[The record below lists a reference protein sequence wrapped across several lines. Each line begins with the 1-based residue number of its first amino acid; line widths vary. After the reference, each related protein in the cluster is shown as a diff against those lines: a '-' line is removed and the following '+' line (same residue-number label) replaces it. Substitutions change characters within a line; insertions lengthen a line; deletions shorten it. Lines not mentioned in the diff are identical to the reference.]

1 MSLWIH
7 FPYLIIQDEICFFLK
22 QNNGDEYLRNINF
35 SLENQVNCCYRFQ
48 FFSGFVLI
56 YVKNQVYLT
65 IDFKWCIMYNT
76 NGFCL
81 KKTKK

>member
-1 MSLWIH
+1 MK
-7 FPYLIIQDEICFFLK
+7 FVFLK
-22 QNNGDEYLRNINF
+22 RQNNGDEYLRNTNF
-35 SLENQVNCCYRFQ
+35 SLESRVNCSYKFQ
-48 FFSGFVLI
+48 FFSEFVLI

-65 IDFKWCIMYNT
+65 IDFKLCIMYNT